1 MIQVCSQCGTRW
13 NVRERQRSWCPRCR
27 GALMA
32 PLPDPPPGDPRWR
45 PPAGPVSAGPVGQR
59 TPPRLP
65 PGFRWIAVRPGAAPP
80 PRRPRR
86 PLGPTPRYAVVP
98 RWGLADRV
106 VQAGPA
112 PTDSPVKAGPSAE
125 MVRVLLFATQLV
137 LGGAALVY
145 TVRYALLIF
154 NRNTLLNSLVAA
166 TADWLGIAASVAA
179 LASML
184 ACFVVLIKWLIARR
198 AAAFTH
204 HGLPEHRSARRL
216 WTGCLLPFANLVMAP
231 VYVIELA
238 LVEDHYERLRRPITT
253 WWLAWVLSYLVSLFA
268 MATSLSSDAQ
278 GIANNTVMVVL
289 SYVVAALTVA
299 TAGRV
304 FEGFERKPVERP
316 THRWVIVES
325 VGPDQPARPVPAA
338 PVESEGQEP
347 AA

>member
-1 MIQVCSQCGTRW
+1 
-13 NVRERQRSWCPRCR
+13 
-27 GALMA
+27 MA
-32 PLPDPPPGDPRWR
+32 DRV
-45 PPAGPVSAGPVGQR
+45 AHV
-59 TPPRLP
+59 
-65 PGFRWIAVRPGAAPP
+65 
-80 PRRPRR
+80 
-86 PLGPTPRYAVVP
+86 GPTP
-98 RWGLADRV
+98 
-106 VQAGPA
+106 
-112 PTDSPVKAGPSAE
+112 TDAPVKAGPSAE
-125 MVRVLLFATQLV
+125 IVRVLLFATQLV

-145 TVRYALLIF
+145 TVRYGLLIF
-154 NRNTLLNSLVAA
+154 NRNTLLNSLVAGA
-166 TADWLGIAASVAA
+166 ADWLGIAASVAA
-179 LASML
+179 LVSML

-204 HGLPEHRSARRL
+204 HGLPEHRSVRRL
-216 WTGCLLPFANLVMAP
+216 WAGCLLPFANLVMAP

-268 MATSLSSDAQ
+268 IATSLSSDAQ

-316 THRWVIVES
+316 AHRWLVVE
-325 VGPDQPARPVPAA
+325 PDQPARPVPAA
-338 PVESEGQEP
+338 PVEPEGQEP